1 MSATPKPPA
10 TSRQPSRTGPESAG
24 DIGQGAATGGPRL
37 NTRGLAR
44 RALILKAATD
54 LFLERGYDAV
64 SLDEIIREVGGSKTN
79 IYNMFGGKEGLF
91 VAIFQGLGAEFVSPL
106 RQLEL
111 GDTPPEIALGILG
124 RTLMRQLVAPR
135 HLAFQRM
142 VLAASGR
149 FPELLREWYRAGP
162 RASRRVIAQVLRDLP
177 DPERRAILF
186 HDMIATDAIM
196 RGLMDHPAPWPEIEA
211 RIDLAVRVTCEPP
224 QPERA
229 S

>member
-1 MSATPKPPA
+1 MSAAKTPRQTA
-10 TSRQPSRTGPESAG
+10 TDSPTSA
-24 DIGQGAATGGPRL
+24 QAEGGPRL

-44 RALILKAATD
+44 RELIVETATN

-64 SLDEIIREVGGSKTN
+64 SIDEIIREVGGSKTN
-79 IYNMFGGKEGLF
+79 IYKMFGGKEGLF

-111 GDTPPEIALGILG
+111 GDTPPAIALGILG
-124 RTLMRQLVAPR
+124 RTLMRQLTAPR

-149 FPELLREWYRAGP
+149 FPEILREWYIAGP
-162 RASRRVIAQVLRDLP
+162 RASRKVIAQVLRDLP
-177 DPERRAILF
+177 DPARRALLF
-186 HDMIATDAIM
+186 HDMIATDAII
-196 RGLMDHPAPWPEIEA
+196 RGLMDNPPEWSEIEA

-224 QPERA
+224 QQDGQ